1 MNCLPN
7 RPMPLL
13 RHYIDFSQTNHMNDF
28 LIDLPGEILDLTDED
43 INQFLDEENLEKK
56 FDLNEYI
63 NGDYDY

>member
-1 MNCLPN
+1 MSCLPN
-7 RPMPLL
+7 RPMPSL

>member
-1 MNCLPN
+1 MSCLPN
-7 RPMPLL
+7 RQMPSL

-28 LIDLPGEILDLTDED
+28 FIDLPGEILDLTDED

>member
-1 MNCLPN
+1 
-7 RPMPLL
+7 MPLL

-28 LIDLPGEILDLTDED
+28 VDLPGEILDLTGLTDED
-43 INQFLDEENLEKK
+43 INQFLDEENPEKK

>member
-1 MNCLPN
+1 
-7 RPMPLL
+7 
-13 RHYIDFSQTNHMNDF
+13 MNDF
-28 LIDLPGEILDLTDED
+28 FIDLPDEILDLTDED

>member
-1 MNCLPN
+1 MIVDLTRLIP
-7 RPMPLL
+7 
-13 RHYIDFSQTNHMNDF
+13 YIDFSQTNHMNDF
-28 LIDLPGEILDLTDED
+28 FIDLPGEILDLTDED